1 MKYDRNST
9 SNNFFQIYGEEVEYA
24 DDVFGGGPPG
34 PPPMGVIRRSSKK
47 MKSTSGDSSSTS
59 PERNRRDDVA
69 IDVEVER
76 GGSGAGLS
84 CGSTG
89 ALGGNYED
97 NTNFQQSANTVSNI
111 QQMHQINMKEQRMER
126 QPLSQDHWHHKTHSP
141 VSTTHASVIGTGLHA
156 SGRVYSGGRYRISEA
171 PKFANS
177 RTHKTEPPSPILKYL
192 KVKVSN
198 VKECKYCVTVASELN
213 RRMVMMSSYCV
224 NHMLLCVY

>member
-1 MKYDRNST
+1 MIEIQRAII
-9 SNNFFQIYGEEVEYA
+9 FIQIYGEEVEYA

-111 QQMHQINMKEQRMER
+111 QQMHQINMKEQRRESVSCDASD
-126 QPLSQDHWHHKTHSP
+126 PEIVAASP
-141 VSTTHASVIGTGLHA
+141 FFV
-156 SGRVYSGGRYRISEA
+156 
-171 PKFANS
+171 
-177 RTHKTEPPSPILKYL
+177 PSY
-192 KVKVSN
+192 
-198 VKECKYCVTVASELN
+198 
-213 RRMVMMSSYCV
+213 
-224 NHMLLCVY
+224 